1 MAGTPPKSAPVSR
14 LLPWLRPYRLTL
26 GLGVL
31 CTTIASLLD
40 GAVLLLL
47 IPLFRHLFGSTAG
60 LVAGGGLEGMVD
72 GLLAPLTAGHS
83 PAGMTAR
90 LVALLW
96 VALLGKNVLNYLAAQ
111 LSVRAQEGLVRDL
124 RAALFE
130 HLLRLDLAW
139 LERVKGGQVI
149 ARVMQDADQVKGS
162 VSAGL
167 ASFFQNLLLI
177 LTTLIVLAQLSPKL
191 TLLTLGAAPLLLVGI
206 RQLLKRLRRQARA
219 RADEAGQMTATVAE
233 RLQAV
238 KLIRLNSAE
247 PREAERFRAQ
257 ANQYRR
263 AVVRTQRFAQLSSPV
278 SELFGGLL
286 MVLLIVVGTRPALLG
301 EAMTPEGLVVFLV
314 AALRMMAPLKAI
326 TQFPALMAQALA
338 SADRVFE
345 ILDRP
350 AAEPRGDEGRPAG
363 LERGIEFEQVSFAY
377 APELPHVLED
387 ITFTLARGS
396 TVALVGPSGSGKTT
410 LAELLPR
417 LREPVAG
424 RILLDGVPL
433 PALARASL
441 RGLIGFVGQETVV
454 FNDTVLAN
462 IAYGRPDAT
471 REQVEAAARAA
482 NAEEFIR
489 RLPQGYDTILGE
501 RGTRLSGGQRQRLA
515 IARALLRD
523 PPLLIL
529 DEATSAL
536 DTESERLV
544 QEALLRLM
552 QDRTTLV
559 IAHRL
564 ATVRH
569 ADLIL
574 VLDHGRIV
582 ERGTHAELVARDG
595 LYRRLS
601 ASQFGPEVVPEPLG
615 SGGRPA

>member
-1 MAGTPPKSAPVSR
+1 
-14 LLPWLRPYRLTL
+14 
-26 GLGVL
+26 
-31 CTTIASLLD
+31 
-40 GAVLLLL
+40 
-47 IPLFRHLFGSTAG
+47 
-60 LVAGGGLEGMVD
+60 
-72 GLLAPLTAGHS
+72 
-83 PAGMTAR
+83 
-90 LVALLW
+90 
-96 VALLGKNVLNYLAAQ
+96 
-111 LSVRAQEGLVRDL
+111 
-124 RAALFE
+124 
-130 HLLRLDLAW
+130 
-139 LERVKGGQVI
+139 
-149 ARVMQDADQVKGS
+149 
-162 VSAGL
+162 
-167 ASFFQNLLLI
+167 
-177 LTTLIVLAQLSPKL
+177 
-191 TLLTLGAAPLLLVGI
+191 
-206 RQLLKRLRRQARA
+206 
-219 RADEAGQMTATVAE
+219 
-233 RLQAV
+233 
-238 KLIRLNSAE
+238 
-247 PREAERFRAQ
+247 
-257 ANQYRR
+257 
-263 AVVRTQRFAQLSSPV
+263 
-278 SELFGGLL
+278 

-350 AAEPRGDEGRPAG
+350 AAEPRGDDGRPAG
-363 LERGIEFEQVSFAY
+363 LERGIEFERVSFAY

-387 ITFTLARGS
+387 ITFTLARGT

-433 PALARASL
+433 PALARTSL

-489 RLPQGYDTILGE
+489 RLPQGYDTVLGE

-601 ASQFGPEVVPEPLG
+601 ASQFGPELAPEPLG